1 MIVGAVSGATNP
13 LKPLEKLT
21 GSANVI
27 KEDKLVFHKIK
38 NISELELAIKNS
50 NKPVLL
56 DFWASWCVACKEFEE
71 ITFKD
76 EEVIKKPQGFT
87 LLKADVT
94 ANNDDDKA
102 LQKMFGIVGPPG
114 IIFWDKDKKEITSS
128 KIVGYKNPK
137 EFLEI
142 LNKNF

>member
-1 MIVGAVSGATNP
+1 M
-13 LKPLEKLT
+13 
-21 GSANVI
+21 
-27 KEDKLVFHKIK
+27 
-38 NISELELAIKNS
+38 
-50 NKPVLL
+50 L

-76 EEVIKKPQGFT
+76 EEVIKKLQGFT